1 MTLSTSCSTVI
12 VSEQFRHSMMI
23 ISFTC
28 DMTTSSSFSIQQQYD
43 MSQLWKYD
51 TLPDTDTNVSLCAL
65 LYICE
70 GRPPIS
76 ACFVVTSISRSQ
88 REYHS
93 KSLALNVRVC
103 VCVCQSATHTKK
115 ANGRTHRQ
123 STVQAVSVR
132 SVIAALQNKAILK
145 YKSCCSQ
152 VVLVIIVLSRH
163 AYQVLSTPGSKS
175 TYVTAYLLCVIS

>member
-12 VSEQFRHSMMI
+12 VSEQFRHSMMTISI
-23 ISFTC
+23 IC

-51 TLPDTDTNVSLCAL
+51 TLPDTDTNVSLCAV

-70 GRPPIS
+70 GRAPIS
-76 ACFVVTSISRSQ
+76 ACFVVTSIPRSQ

-103 VCVCQSATHTKK
+103 VYACVSQRRTQRRPTDAHTGSRLYKLFQCAQSSPHYKTK
-115 ANGRTHRQ
+115 R
-123 STVQAVSVR
+123 
-132 SVIAALQNKAILK
+132 
-145 YKSCCSQ
+145 Y
-152 VVLVIIVLSRH
+152 
-163 AYQVLSTPGSKS
+163 
-175 TYVTAYLLCVIS
+175 

>member
-12 VSEQFRHSMMI
+12 VSEQFRHSMMTISI
-23 ISFTC
+23 IC

-51 TLPDTDTNVSLCAL
+51 TLPDTDTNVSLCAV

-93 KSLALNVRVC
+93 KSRSQCSC
-103 VCVCQSATHTKK
+103 VCMRVSVSDAHKEGQRTHT
-115 ANGRTHRQ
+115 
-123 STVQAVSVR
+123 QAVDCTSCF
-132 SVIAALQNKAILK
+132 SALSHRRITKQSDIK
-145 YKSCCSQ
+145 
-152 VVLVIIVLSRH
+152 V
-163 AYQVLSTPGSKS
+163 
-175 TYVTAYLLCVIS
+175 